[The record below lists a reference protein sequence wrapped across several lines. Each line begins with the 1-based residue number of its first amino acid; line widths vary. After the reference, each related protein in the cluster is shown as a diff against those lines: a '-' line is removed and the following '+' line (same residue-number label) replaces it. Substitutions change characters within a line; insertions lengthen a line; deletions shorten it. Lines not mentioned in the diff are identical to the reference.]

1 MLKKWMLLSVVVC
14 LVAFYSLPVLAQ
26 EPAAMGPPKVLR
38 IFRDEVKPGKGAAH
52 EKNETAWA
60 KAFVTGKYPAHFLA
74 ATSISGPSEAWFF
87 EGHDSLASVER
98 TEQFVEKN
106 AALRAEFQR
115 FAAQDGDLLNRTSTI
130 VANFREDLSY
140 RPTGVNLGQMRY
152 FYVTT
157 WRVRPGHNNDFYEAT
172 KMIRDAHE
180 KANVPEHWAVF
191 EVTLGMARGT
201 FLTIQPMKSLSEVD
215 DFPKTHGKAFSDA
228 LGEEGQKKLGE
239 LIRSGILTAE
249 TDILA
254 FSPSMSYVSKE
265 TAAADPAFWNPKPKP
280 AAKPAAEGTGIKK
293 EEQKGPTG
301 GEQGGPKKK

>member
-1 MLKKWMLLSVVVC
+1 MLKKCMLLSIVVC
-14 LVAFYSLPVLAQ
+14 LFAFYSLPVLAQ
-26 EPAAMGPPKVLR
+26 EQAAMSPPKVLR
-38 IFRDEVKPGKGAAH
+38 IFREDVKPGKGAAH

-60 KAFVTGKYPAHFLA
+60 KAFAAGKYPAHSLA

-98 TEQFVEKN
+98 AEQYIDKN
-106 AALRAEFQR
+106 AALRAEVER
-115 FAAQDGDLLNRTSTI
+115 FAERDGELLSRTSTI
-130 VANFREDLSY
+130 VATFREDLSY
-140 RPTGVNLGQMRY
+140 RPNGVNIGQMRY

-157 WRVRPGHNNDFYEAT
+157 WRVRPGHNNDYYEAT

-191 EVTLGMARGT
+191 EVMLGMPRGT
-201 FLTIQPMKSLSEVD
+201 FLTIQPLKSLAEVD
-215 DFPKTHGKAFSDA
+215 DFPQTHGKAFTDA

-239 LIRSGILTAE
+239 LIRSGLLTAE

-265 TAAADPAFWNPKPKP
+265 TAAADPAYWTPKPKP
-280 AAKPAAEGTGIKK
+280 AAKAAAEGKETKK
-293 EEQKGPTG
+293 P
-301 GEQGGPKKK
+301 